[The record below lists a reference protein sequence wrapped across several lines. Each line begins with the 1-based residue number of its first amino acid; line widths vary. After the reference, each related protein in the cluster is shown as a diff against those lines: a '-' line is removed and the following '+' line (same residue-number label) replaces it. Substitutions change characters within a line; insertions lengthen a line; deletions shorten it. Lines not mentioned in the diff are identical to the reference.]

1 MTIPSPD
8 RFRLFSVHVSLDGEG
23 VVQEHFAT
31 LSSLRTD
38 PLSTSELLVGLWLCS
53 TCSTQSPRP
62 QHKFQLLCLSSG
74 CLLPAIP
81 PPPLPPCSGPE
92 YLQHLLHSIKSTK
105 VSGNFS
111 LYHPHF
117 FLPPLLLA
125 TSHCVLA
132 FLIESVSA
140 LPVNLVGCSEAVRTG
155 PRGQLW
161 V

>member
-1 MTIPSPD
+1 MGS
-8 RFRLFSVHVSLDGEG
+8 RRGGRSGVGRASAGLGGRGAGVGGHAGFCEG
-23 VVQEHFAT
+23 PCTA
-31 LSSLRTD
+31 
-38 PLSTSELLVGLWLCS
+38 PLLC
-53 TCSTQSPRP
+53 TQSPRA

-105 VSGNFS
+105 VYGNFS

-155 PRGQLW
+155 LRGQLW